1 MSNLCSPRRCSVPP
15 SLCLKTSIRGMLG
28 RLIRAME
35 NYSCSPRRCSGRLY
49 WRNSLSNASVQL
61 CCVFV
66 LVIQGL
72 LLVVVILVGIALIKF
87 AHGIVRGQISKSL
100 AVYYVRDLRE
110 VIQRARTTVG
120 PSSCEFGSDQ
130 CQRWKVRASTELPDR
145 KTPGNFEPISP
156 TSDSGILGEPTG
168 ATGRDLKGWSMV
180 GPTALATFSTC
191 VFPCTVSYDLM

>member
-1 MSNLCSPRRCSVPP
+1 MIPIWFLPVCFEKGFFEECSEGLIRAMMSNLCSPRRCSVPP
-15 SLCLKTSIRGMLG
+15 SLCLKSSIRGMLG
-28 RLIRAME
+28 RLIRAMK

-100 AVYYVRDLRE
+100 AVRYVRDLRE

-120 PSSCEFGSDQ
+120 AVELRVW
-130 CQRWKVRASTELPDR
+130 QRRMPTMEGQSVHRATW
-145 KTPGNFEPISP
+145 PGNPGELRTDFAN
-156 TSDSGILGEPTG
+156 LGF
-168 ATGRDLKGWSMV
+168 RDLG
-180 GPTALATFSTC
+180 
-191 VFPCTVSYDLM
+191 